1 MGGAD
6 GRLKR
11 AYVSFKTG
19 NIYVL
24 GQGCWLCNLQH
35 EIDDGDGMFIIVSSD
50 RVEAM
55 RYSNYRPVKFCS
67 SDIPRKPLR
76 LNETMELLKIAM
88 RMEAEQ

>member
-1 MGGAD
+1 M
-6 GRLKR
+6 KR

-24 GQGCWLCNLQH
+24 GRGCWLRTLQH
-35 EIDDGDGMFIIVSSD
+35 EIDDGDGMFIIASSD

-55 RYSNYRPVKFCS
+55 RYSNYHPVKFCT
-67 SDIPRKPLR
+67 SDIPNKPLS